1 GVRVGQP
8 GEPGQPAIA
17 GGVGIGGAGPRARHG
32 DAARARRRPAGSA
45 RQRRRLPGVVAR
57 GLPRGRGGVRAPV
70 RPRRRARRLVG
81 RHGGRRGVRRPPAPG
96 GLEARQAHQGAGPS
110 PRLRAHLEAQGAPRR
125 GGGGAVGPLRG
136 VPESPPHAG
145 GGMLLYYRTLLP
157 ELARLGHDVQVL
169 VAAPFSPAFP
179 AWEHDGVKVECV
191 PAARVEQAAD
201 RFGHLGPM
209 AHLRR
214 HLGAAWA
221 AREHAARFRFDLVEA
236 ADWGLLFAPW
246 IAGGAG
252 GPVAVPLHATAGQID
267 VCDAEPTAE
276 GILVRLL
283 EAALLAGAG
292 DLVALGRGNA
302 EEWERLTERRVRLV
316 PPPLGAG
323 PAPEGE
329 APT

>member
-17 GGVGIGGAGPRARHG
+17 GGLGIGGAGPRARHG

-57 GLPRGRGGVRAPV
+57 GLPRGRGGGRAPV
-70 RPRRRARRLVG
+70 RPRRRARRAVG
-81 RHGGRRGVRRPPAPG
+81 PPGGRRGVRRPPAPG

-125 GGGGAVGPLRG
+125 GRGGAVRLLCV
-136 VPESPPHAG
+136 VPEYPPHAG

-179 AWEHDGVKVECV
+179 AWEHDGGKVECV
-191 PAARVEQAAD
+191 PAARIDEAAD
-201 RFGHLGPM
+201 RFAHLGPM

-214 HLGAAWA
+214 YLGASWA
-221 AREHAARFRFDLVEA
+221 AREHAAQFRFDVVEV

-246 IAGGAG
+246 IAEAG
-252 GPVAVPLHATAGQID
+252 EAPISVTLHGSVGQID
-267 VCDAEPTAE
+267 LFDAEPSAE
-276 GILVRLL
+276 GILVRML

-292 DLVALGRGNA
+292 DL
-302 EEWERLTERRVRLV
+302 
-316 PPPLGAG
+316 
-323 PAPEGE
+323 
-329 APT
+329 